1 MKVVIIGGFISILG
15 LLYRSRVPKVGVEGH
30 GSVAAGD

>member
-1 MKVVIIGGFISILG
+1 MKVVITRGFIWILG
-15 LLYRSRVPKVGVEGH
+15 LLYRSRVPKLGVEGH